1 MKDKKG
7 LEKSIYTGISAFL
20 LMVGIITLTI
30 TTSYAYFAAQFTVI
44 NPDNSKSEFTSAN
57 IAAEYSDGNAI
68 SLTNAIPGTSSAIK
82 TIKFT
87 NTGNVN
93 LAYKINWATITN
105 TGITGLK
112 YTITCDKTATGTGE
126 QLAMPSIASNLITG
140 TIAPNATNTCQL
152 QIFYTD
158 TDADQTNEMGK
169 TFSATL
175 EAVAAP
181 TE

>member
-7 LEKSIYTGISAFL
+7 LEKSIYTGLSAFL

-30 TTSYAYFAAQFTVI
+30 TTSYAYFASKFTVI

-57 IAAEYSDGNAI
+57 ITAEYSDGDAI
-68 SLTNAIPGTSSAIK
+68 SLTNAIPGDASAVK

-93 LAYKINWATITN
+93 LAYKINWAPITN

-126 QLAMPSIASNLITG
+126 KLDMPSAASNLITG
-140 TIAPNATNTCQL
+140 TIAPNVTNTCQL

-158 TDADQTNEMGK
+158 TDADQTSEMGK